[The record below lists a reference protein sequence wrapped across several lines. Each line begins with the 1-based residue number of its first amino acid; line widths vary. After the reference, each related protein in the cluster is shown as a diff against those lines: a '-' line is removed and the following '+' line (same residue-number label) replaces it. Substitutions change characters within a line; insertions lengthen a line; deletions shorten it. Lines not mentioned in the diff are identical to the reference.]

1 MLSCRASSAPTA
13 AGTASPSSKA
23 VQSGAPAVIEVPTD
37 RDAAGPRAPLGDF
50 PIPAYITDAPQDEY
64 QRTRATE
71 QHL

>member
-1 MLSCRASSAPTA
+1 M
-13 AGTASPSSKA
+13 
-23 VQSGAPAVIEVPTD
+23 IEVPTD